1 MPTAGGLL
9 NTFFGAG
16 FTSALVYYVASDI
29 DPLIAAIIWTLPFTM
44 IFPVYNMHKN
54 KKSNAFISNYLK
66 TQTFT
71 MILLL
76 VFLFATA
83 HFVAKAPK
91 EAGII
96 IPLLKGG
103 AIWLIAGILY
113 YLIARNLAN

>member
-1 MPTAGGLL
+1 MPSGAGLL

-16 FTSALVYYVASDI
+16 FTSALVYYLATDI
-29 DPLIAAIIWTLPFTM
+29 EPLIAAIIWTLPFTM

-76 VFLFATA
+76 VFLYATA
-83 HFVAKAPK
+83 YFVEKGAKDARYYNSSTKRRRHLVNCRSP
-91 EAGII
+91 
-96 IPLLKGG
+96 
-103 AIWLIAGILY
+103 ILFTS
-113 YLIARNLAN
+113 